1 MIDRKTKSANK
12 LQMILYVFVTYLF
25 SWIIWGI
32 IYASDRN
39 IISYDIYKNYVG
51 VFFAIGAFMPTIMAI
66 IFTGFFYGTDG
77 VKNLLKKG
85 IIWRINPLYYIFIL
99 FYVVSS
105 FFVPLWF
112 CNITGSSYN
121 FDISMNF
128 NSVLLNFFLVLLLG
142 GPLGEE
148 FGWRG
153 FALTKLQNKLNPI
166 YSSIILGVIWSCWH
180 LPLFFIQGTPQYGIP
195 FSLFIIS
202 VMCLSLVFTW
212 IYNRTHG
219 SVLMTILLH
228 TLYNITPLINPYFVK
243 SFNRYTATWII
254 YQFIIIL
261 FIIWDTIKR
270 SSKQI
275 N

>member
-1 MIDRKTKSANK
+1 MIDRKIKCTKNS
-12 LQMILYVFVTYLF
+12 QMMLYVFVTYLF

-32 IYASDRN
+32 VYASDRN
-39 IISYDIYKNYVG
+39 IISYNIYKNFAG
-51 VFFAIGAFMPTIMAI
+51 FFIAIGAFMPTTMAI
-66 IFTGFFYGTDG
+66 IFTGFFYGSIR

-85 IIWRINPLYYIFIL
+85 TIWRINPLYYIFIL
-99 FYVVSS
+99 FYTVSS
-105 FFVPLWF
+105 FFIPLWF

-128 NSVLLNFFLVLLLG
+128 NNVLLNFFVVMLLG

-153 FALTKLQNKLNPI
+153 FVLTKLQSKLNSI

-180 LPLFFIQGTPQYGIP
+180 LPLFFIHGISQYGIP

-202 VMCLSLVFTW
+202 VMCLSIVFTW
-212 IYNRTHG
+212 IYNRTQG
-219 SVLMTILLH
+219 SILMTILLH
-228 TLYNITPLINPYFVK
+228 TLYNITPLTTPYFVK
-243 SFNRYTATWII
+243 LFNRYTTTWII

-270 SSKQI
+270 QSNKSI
-275 N
+275 